1 MNLDL
6 SKLGTPQDVP
16 RFQRADFDGTAP
28 YDYIYKFAANAFQ
41 MMQVYNIIAARRTP
55 QGVRGLKFSA
65 NHRKGDRQHRRTPQG
80 VRGLKS
86 TPRGSMTGTRVAPRK
101 GCVD

>member
-1 MNLDL
+1 MDL

-41 MMQVYNIIAARRTP
+41 MMQVYNIVAA
-55 QGVRGLKFSA
+55 QAKELGISI
-65 NHRKGDRQHRRTPQG
+65 H
-80 VRGLKS
+80 
-86 TPRGSMTGTRVAPRK
+86 APLA
-101 GCVD
+101 GCDIS